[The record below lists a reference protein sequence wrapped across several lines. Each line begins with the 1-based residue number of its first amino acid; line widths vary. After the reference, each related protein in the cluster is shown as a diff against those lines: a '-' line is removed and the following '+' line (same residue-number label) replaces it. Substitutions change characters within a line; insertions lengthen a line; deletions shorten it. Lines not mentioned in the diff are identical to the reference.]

1 MPLKPPVIVL
11 ANGRFP
17 THHRPLEALRTAGTL
32 LCCDGAAD
40 NLLTFTRS
48 PDFVLGDLDS
58 ISPRARQAFANRL
71 VELPSQQSGDL
82 EKALQWA
89 RQSGV
94 EAVTIIGA
102 TGGRADHALGNQ
114 LLMWHDFGL
123 ALTALT
129 DTGAFQVVRG
139 VGELP
144 SFPGQ
149 PVALFPD
156 ATTVKMTSRGLVW
169 ELTAESLPG
178 LHRGMSNRSRAD
190 KIFLEVAGGAVLVF
204 QGYPD

>member
-58 ISPRARQAFANRL
+58 ISPRARAAFAGSL
-71 VELPSQQSGDL
+71 VKLPSQQSGDL

-94 EAVTIIGA
+94 EAVTIVGA
-102 TGGRADHALGNQ
+102 SGGRADHALGNL

-123 ALTALT
+123 ELTALT
-129 DTGAFQVVRG
+129 DTGTFQVVRG
-139 VGELP
+139 NRDLP
-144 SFPGQ
+144 SCPGQ
-149 PVALFPD
+149 PVALFPE
-156 ATTVKMTSRGLVW
+156 ATTVRLTTRGLAW
-169 ELTAESLPG
+169 ELTAECLPG
-178 LHRGMSNRSRAD
+178 LHRGVSNRS
-190 KIFLEVAGGAVLVF
+190 LEDNISLKVEGGVVLVF

>member
-17 THHRPLEALRTAGTL
+17 THHRPLEALQSAGTL
-32 LCCDGAAD
+32 LCCDGAAN
-40 NLLTFTRS
+40 NLLAFARS
-48 PDFVLGDLDS
+48 PDLVLGDLDS
-58 ISPRARQAFANRL
+58 ISPPARAAFASSL
-71 VELPSQQSGDL
+71 IELPSQQSGDL

-89 RQSGV
+89 RQSGA

-102 TGGRADHALGNQ
+102 SGGRADHALGNL

-123 ALTALT
+123 ELTALT
-129 DTGAFQVVRG
+129 DSGSFQVVRG

-156 ATTVKMTSRGLVW
+156 ATTVKMTTRGLAW

-178 LHRGMSNRSRAD
+178 LHRGVSNHSQAN
-190 KIFLEVAGGAVLVF
+190 KIFLEVEGGVVLVF